1 MSEKQINPFK
11 ELDKL
16 LQEAPSHL
24 KRKVMND
31 VAMAKL
37 VMDLASLFTLNYQ
50 SILAGLFKTNSKN

>member
-1 MSEKQINPFK
+1 MSEEQKNPFK

-16 LQEAPSHL
+16 LKEAPLHL

-37 VMDLASLFTLNYQ
+37 IMDLASLFTVNVQ
-50 SILAGLFKTNSKN
+50 SLLEGLFKTKPKN

>member
-24 KRKVMND
+24 KKESNE
-31 VAMAKL
+31 
-37 VMDLASLFTLNYQ
+37 
-50 SILAGLFKTNSKN
+50 